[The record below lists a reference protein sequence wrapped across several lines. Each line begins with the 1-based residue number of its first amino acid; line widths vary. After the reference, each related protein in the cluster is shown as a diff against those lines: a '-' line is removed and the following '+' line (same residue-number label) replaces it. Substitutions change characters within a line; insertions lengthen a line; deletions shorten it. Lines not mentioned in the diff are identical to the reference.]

1 MWIILCQFLVCI
13 SSVLTARTPITHFD
27 GLLDFASW
35 VTGQYCLLLAGFTL
49 GVLHLEVTIVLSSSL
64 LIFSSVI
71 SNVL

>member
-13 SSVLTARTPITHFD
+13 SSVPTARTPIIHFD
-27 GLLDFASW
+27 GLLDSASW

-64 LIFSSVI
+64 LIFPSVI